1 MIKGC
6 ITKRLTE
13 ENPSATH
20 LKGSDVSPDDV
31 AGVVSLWVQLPCY
44 TEQHSPPLAVKRG
57 QHKDVAALDQLG
69 HQRILS

>member
-6 ITKRLTE
+6 ITKRLAE
-13 ENPSATH
+13 ETH

-31 AGVVSLWVQLPCY
+31 AGVVSLWVQLPGH